1 MISALNAFD
10 ATVFRL
16 FSRSFIVVIFLA
28 KRSALWRTV
37 DIKKLTTHF
46 GYKTAYPLRNPI
58 SLSYRYLRVNLF
70 GLLTKNQ
77 PDYFDEF
84 NSLAWVVYCIWSF
97 VIIYTLFYCPRGN
110 CIMHI
115 ARKNTCEFWL
125 LNCGLSNKETRI
137 QLRIPLHNHAFQSA
151 NPVLWTDKLL
161 SCDINVPI
169 LLMLQDKIL
178 WRKISIIYRS
188 STSRDMARTGGRVIF
203 LWRKKSYFFS
213 STHVFGLNSA
223 K

>member
-1 MISALNAFD
+1 M
-10 ATVFRL
+10 
-16 FSRSFIVVIFLA
+16 VI
-28 KRSALWRTV
+28 KQH
-37 DIKKLTTHF
+37 I
-46 GYKTAYPLRNPI
+46 PLRNPI
-58 SLSYRYLRVNLF
+58 SLSCRHLRGNLF

-115 ARKNTCEFWL
+115 ARKNTCKFWL
-125 LNCGLSNKETRI
+125 LNCGIFNNETRI
-137 QLRIPLHNHAFQSA
+137 QMRISLYNHAFQSA

-188 STSRDMARTGGRVIF
+188 STSRDVARTGGRVIF